1 MAFNFMFVSQGPSQ
15 LDNSAPSSRLS
26 CNSGGIDN
34 EGGARGREFLQMHR
48 NSSHVSNVARSGALA
63 EARIALSLCNFLAG
77 KSKPVFRTQSLVP

>member
-63 EARIALSLCNFLAG
+63 EARIAFRCAISLQGNRNPF
-77 KSKPVFRTQSLVP
+77 SERSL